1 VPADTIEVFPGDR
14 LRLDVVLTDRVSRVG
29 GLVTDDDERPAP
41 RALVVLLPT
50 DRDRWG
56 VARLV
61 RTAFT
66 DHDGL
71 FAIDGLV
78 EGDYQVIAVPWLPD
92 LAWRDPD
99 VLGALWSRTASVR
112 MFAGEDQ
119 TLSLELS
126 PVPPWLPER

>member
-1 VPADTIEVFPGDR
+1 
-14 LRLDVVLTDRVSRVG
+14 
-29 GLVTDDDERPAP
+29 
-41 RALVVLLPT
+41 
-50 DRDRWG
+50 
-56 VARLV
+56 V